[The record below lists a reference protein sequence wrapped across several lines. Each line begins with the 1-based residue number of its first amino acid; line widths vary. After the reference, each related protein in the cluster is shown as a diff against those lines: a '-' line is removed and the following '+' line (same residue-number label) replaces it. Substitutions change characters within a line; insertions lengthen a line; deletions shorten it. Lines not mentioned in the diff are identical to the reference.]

1 MPPENL
7 VVLTNN
13 RRVAEKC
20 EREEGAPSVVLVDG
34 DPLDVL
40 ARALVLLQE
49 HHRLISAPLP
59 PNIPIMRAP
68 FRSLLLETSAAK
80 YDVAGIEA
88 IERARKTMAKQR
100 AIAATEA
107 GGEKDDDFARIDET
121 YLERAMRDY
130 ALIAESSK

>member
-1 MPPENL
+1 MPPEKL

-13 RRVAEKC
+13 RRVAE
-20 EREEGAPSVVLVDG
+20 RFDDGAEGISRVEIVDG
-34 DPLDVL
+34 SPLAVL

-49 HHRLISAPLP
+49 NHRLISAPLP

-68 FRSLLLETSAAK
+68 FRSLLLETSDAK

-88 IERARKTMAKQR
+88 VERARKTMAKQR
-100 AIAATEA
+100 AIAATNV
-107 GGEKDDDFARIDET
+107 GGEKDEDFVRIDET

-130 ALIAESSK
+130 ALIRE